1 MVNLYK
7 VVIKARGKQKGGVVL
22 FNKILN
28 KLQVFMITAFVL
40 LATALPA
47 YAEGTD
53 PIDWSTTFAPIQ
65 STVLNAILAAIGIGV
80 VIFGAIFGIRKLI
93 SVLKGVAK

>member
-1 MVNLYK
+1 
-7 VVIKARGKQKGGVVL
+7 L

-28 KLQVFMITAFVL
+28 KLQVLMMSAFVL
-40 LATALPA
+40 LATAMPA
-47 YAEGTD
+47 FAAGED
-53 PIDWSTTFAPIQ
+53 AIDWGTTFAPVQ
-65 STVLNAILAAIGIGV
+65 STVLNAIVAAIGIGV